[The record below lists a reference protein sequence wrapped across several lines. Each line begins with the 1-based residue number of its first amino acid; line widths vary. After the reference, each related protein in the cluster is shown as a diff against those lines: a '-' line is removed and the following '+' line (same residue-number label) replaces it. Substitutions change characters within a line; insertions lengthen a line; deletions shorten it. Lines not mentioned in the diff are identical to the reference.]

1 MTDHSASYWVI
12 LKNRY
17 GEYMPTQMHVDESTP
32 GNLRSV
38 IKFMLHDTYT
48 FQQFFLDMC
57 KEITHIK
64 GADVLDKDEF
74 TSIRFFIPKNSLL
87 QSHDDEPF
95 VLYLEALKERV
106 GEDRYPPRFATK
118 EEAIKHA
125 TSHKSNGI
133 SILLD
138 PYSGKGSM
146 GTYWFWSTRTKFP
159 LSYYIDSDS
168 THDTPKISVTVSP
181 GDLVHVDGYMMST
194 GEKETDF

>member
-1 MTDHSASYWVI
+1 MSDYSASYWAI

-32 GNLRSV
+32 KNLRSM
-38 IKFMLHDTYT
+38 IKFMLHDTDT

-57 KEITHIK
+57 KEITRIK
-64 GADVLDKDEF
+64 GADVLDAEEF
-74 TSIRFFIPKNSLL
+74 TSLRFFIPKNSLL

-95 VLYLEALKERV
+95 VLYLESLEERV
-106 GEDRYPPRFATK
+106 GEDRFPPRFATK
-118 EEAIKHA
+118 EEAVEHA

-133 SILLD
+133 SVLLD

-146 GTYWFWSTRTKFP
+146 GTYWFWSTKTKFP
-159 LSYYIDSDS
+159 LSYYIDNSD

>member
-1 MTDHSASYWVI
+1 MSDYSASYWVI
-12 LKNRY
+12 LQNRY

-32 GNLRSV
+32 RNLRSM
-38 IKFMLHDTYT
+38 IKFMLHDTDT

-57 KEITHIK
+57 KEITRIK
-64 GADVLDKDEF
+64 GADVLDADKF
-74 TSIRFFIPKNSLL
+74 TSLRFFIPKNSLL
-87 QSHDDEPF
+87 QSHDNEPF
-95 VLYLEALKERV
+95 VLYLEALEERV

-146 GTYWFWSTRTKFP
+146 GTYWFWSTKTKFP

>member
-32 GNLRSV
+32 RNLRSM
-38 IKFMLHDTYT
+38 IKFMLHDTDT

-57 KEITHIK
+57 KEITRIK

-74 TSIRFFIPKNSLL
+74 TSLGFFITKNSLL

-95 VLYLEALKERV
+95 VLYLEALEDRV
-106 GEDRYPPRFATK
+106 GEDRFPPRFATK

-146 GTYWFWSTRTKFP
+146 GTYWFWSTKTKFP
-159 LSYYIDSDS
+159 LSYYIDNSG
-168 THDTPKISVTVSP
+168 THDTPKVSVTVSP
-181 GDLVHVDGYMMST
+181 GEIMQVDGYMMGT
-194 GEKETDF
+194 DEKEID

>member
-1 MTDHSASYWVI
+1 MTDYSASYWVI
-12 LKNRY
+12 LKNRH

-32 GNLRSV
+32 RNLRNM
-38 IKFMLHDTYT
+38 ITFMLHDTDT

-57 KEITHIK
+57 KENTRIK

-74 TSIRFFIPKNSLL
+74 TFLGTFVPAHSLL

-95 VLYLEALKERV
+95 VLYLEALEDRV
-106 GEDRYPPRFATK
+106 GEDRFPPRFATK

-138 PYSGKGSM
+138 PHAGKGSM
-146 GTYWFWSTRTKFP
+146 GTYWFWSTKTKFP
-159 LSYYIDSDS
+159 LFYYIDNSG
-168 THDTPKISVTVSP
+168 THDTPKVSVTVSP
-181 GDLVHVDGYMMST
+181 GEIVQVDGYMMSAD
-194 GEKETDF
+194 EKEIA